1 MLSLKSNLDRKVY
14 VVFQFDTEDF
24 ITPEADDIIL
34 RLIDILEQ
42 FGVKGSFCIVAEKLR
57 SLERRGRFDVIDAL
71 KRHDIAYQSN
81 LHSVHPV
88 ISEYLKDKLWDEGV
102 EEVKRKEGPGLEHLK
117 KVFGV
122 VPSAFIQPGGSWA
135 PETPYALREM
145 GVPIYAD
152 GIFESDPV
160 WFCGSLCLRAAMY
173 FPEHSSLSDLENLKL
188 KFESIYGSK
197 AEGGLIVVVMHPCMF
212 VTEKFWDAV
221 NFSLGRNPPKDGLM
235 PAPLRDEAKVRESL
249 ETFSRFLSFILEH
262 SHVKVITFREVGKL
276 FREPGERGLRPDQ
289 ILALAQQMSER
300 NDWCIIDGISI
311 SPAEALRLLTDVA
324 VNSIQENFSVE
335 TTPIYFTLGPIDNP
349 AETLNLKARSGKISV
364 KDALEL
370 LRFSKN
376 FMDRRSRVPPMAVK
390 GDVKYGPGALLEMA
404 AKIVFHYLEYG
415 REPKYV
421 ELNGLPNLPEVVRRW
436 NLTKR
441 VNDQWRWIIFPEGF
455 NSKII
460 EDLTLLQSWTIRP
473 AIFVG

>member
-1 MLSLKSNLDRKVY
+1 
-14 VVFQFDTEDF
+14 
-24 ITPEADDIIL
+24 
-34 RLIDILEQ
+34 
-42 FGVKGSFCIVAEKLR
+42 
-57 SLERRGRFDVIDAL
+57 
-71 KRHDIAYQSN
+71 
-81 LHSVHPV
+81 
-88 ISEYLKDKLWDEGV
+88 
-102 EEVKRKEGPGLEHLK
+102 
-117 KVFGV
+117 
-122 VPSAFIQPGGSWA
+122 
-135 PETPYALREM
+135 
-145 GVPIYAD
+145 
-152 GIFESDPV
+152 
-160 WFCGSLCLRAAMY
+160 
-173 FPEHSSLSDLENLKL
+173 
-188 KFESIYGSK
+188 
-197 AEGGLIVVVMHPCMF
+197 
-212 VTEKFWDAV
+212 
-221 NFSLGRNPPKDGLM
+221 
-235 PAPLRDEAKVRESL
+235 
-249 ETFSRFLSFILEH
+249 
-262 SHVKVITFREVGKL
+262 
-276 FREPGERGLRPDQ
+276 
-289 ILALAQQMSER
+289 
-300 NDWCIIDGISI
+300 
-311 SPAEALRLLTDVA
+311 
-324 VNSIQENFSVE
+324 ENFSVE